1 MARALKNAILGAGT
15 EWCRPLEKK
24 MKKTIVAAIIA
35 AITLLSVGVEA
46 NNVRIN
52 SLNGE
57 KSIEVNLENDH
68 TFAYVCMSKGW
79 SEAYVGP
86 TVKLTDFAGIGVGAG
101 IESGR
106 KNLRFGSFL
115 WAAKGKTSVF
125 CVLEEGG
132 SGQWHKVSA
141 DYLVGKNLKVGLVEQ
156 SNLGL
161 GISSELKLNEQY
173 VIRVTEF
180 LHGKELKVA
189 FTIAL

>member
-1 MARALKNAILGAGT
+1 MNNIIT
-15 EWCRPLEKK
+15 
-24 MKKTIVAAIIA
+24 TAIIA
-35 AITLLSVGVEA
+35 AITLFSLNAEA
-46 NNVRIN
+46 NNVRFN
-52 SLNGE
+52 SLDGQG
-57 KSIEVNLENDH
+57 SIEVNVENNH

-86 TVKLTDFAGIGVGAG
+86 TIKLNDFAEVGVGAG
-101 IESGR
+101 IESGC

-141 DYLVGKNLKVGLVEQ
+141 DYQIGKNIKAGLVEQ
-156 SNLGL
+156 SGLGL
-161 GISSELKLNEQY
+161 GISSELKLNDQY
-173 VIRVTEF
+173 VVRVTEF